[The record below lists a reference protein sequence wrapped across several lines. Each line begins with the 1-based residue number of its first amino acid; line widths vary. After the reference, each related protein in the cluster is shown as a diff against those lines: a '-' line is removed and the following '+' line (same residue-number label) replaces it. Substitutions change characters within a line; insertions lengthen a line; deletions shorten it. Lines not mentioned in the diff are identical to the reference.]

1 MYIGTSCLNATALL
15 RISNKQQ
22 MAENT
27 SPLVLDVCPTKLS
40 GKHDKHY
47 QKTKCAEI
55 IKAIDGLYNSGG
67 GTVILRHKKTPPR
80 KHVEDC
86 VRMLEQKIQEFLGTI
101 TLTYDVQFIKIQPS
115 HSQAHGEM
123 KIIVT
128 TTTKTEHMTPSSY
141 NIYLPSNQQV
151 MEIQPHEN
159 VEKLRRF
166 LVENTPSVKP
176 IESGSHCKNFVRGTI
191 VPYSESKIIQFKKVK
206 DEPAT
211 QITFANRLINNKF
224 PCYVSAFANYAGGYM
239 YVGID
244 DEGKVEGESLTAE
257 EKEKVKK
264 LIRKAIKKMKWP
276 KKSEPADE
284 NNDER
289 WDVHFEPVKDS
300 EDNVIP
306 SLYVVVIFIAQ
317 CRPAGVF
324 TEEPECYEIVDN
336 HKVQKVDFAS
346 WKRAIDPR
354 LAEEG

>member
-27 SPLVLDVCPTKLS
+27 SPLVLEVCPTKLS

-47 QKTKCAEI
+47 QKTKGAEI
-55 IKAIDGLYNSGG
+55 TKVIDGLYNSGG
-67 GTVILRHKKTPPR
+67 GTIILRYKKAPPR
-80 KHVEDC
+80 KHVENC

-101 TLTYDVQFIKIQPS
+101 TLTYDVQFIKIQPPNS
-115 HSQAHGEM
+115 RAHGEI

-128 TTTKTEHMTPSSY
+128 TTTKTEHMTPLRY
-141 NIYLPSNQQV
+141 NIYLPSNQLV

-176 IESGSHCKNFVRGTI
+176 IESDSHRKNFVKGTI
-191 VPYSESKIIQFKKVK
+191 VPFSESKMIQFKKVE
-206 DEPAT
+206 DRPAT
-211 QITFANRLINNKF
+211 QTTFANRLICNKF

-276 KKSEPADE
+276 RNREPADE
-284 NNDER
+284 NNDAR
-289 WDVHFEPVKDS
+289 WDIHFEPVKDC

-336 HKVQKVDFAS
+336 HKVQKVDFAT
-346 WKRAIDPR
+346 WKRTIDPP
-354 LAEEG
+354 LTEKG